1 MQRGAAALHNGKV
14 RARPLCR
21 CARPFRSR
29 AKGSFR
35 PSGDD
40 ALTETDE
47 RPERKRRLFED
58 VSAVQV
64 VATAAAAVTSML
76 LSSYIGIAGSI
87 IGVAVASVVSTLA
100 ASLYKKFLADSA
112 EKIKELPVVANPSSA
127 LAHVLPGH
135 RECQAEDGRIKACDE
150 AEPAADERA
159 SSQPTEALVAG
170 AGGSTLVAADGG
182 ATRGS
187 ALSTEETQS
196 LDHEAVRAGSPAAG
210 AEPNPAAALHRQRKL
225 VRGLIVVC
233 IVSALLAVAASGAV
247 VYFATMGAGL
257 GQKPAPIYL
266 SAPFTPIEDDDD
278 ATNTVP
284 SSASSA
290 SGSADSNTSEPS
302 DSSDGNT
309 TPGDGDGNTG
319 DGGDSGGGSDPGTG
333 PGSSEN
339 PDPSN
344 PGDGSGSGDAAP
356 GGSTGGAGGSDKPSS
371 GTKPIA

>member
-1 MQRGAAALHNGKV
+1 M
-14 RARPLCR
+14 
-21 CARPFRSR
+21 
-29 AKGSFR
+29 
-35 PSGDD
+35 
-40 ALTETDE
+40 
-47 RPERKRRLFED
+47 
-58 VSAVQV
+58 
-64 VATAAAAVTSML
+64 
-76 LSSYIGIAGSI
+76 
-87 IGVAVASVVSTLA
+87 
-100 ASLYKKFLADSA
+100 
-112 EKIKELPVVANPSSA
+112 ANPSSA

-135 RECQAEDGRIKACDE
+135 RECQAEDDSIKACDE

-159 SSQPTEALVAG
+159 SSQPTEALAAG

-210 AEPNPAAALHRQRKL
+210 AEPDPAALHRQRKL

-309 TPGDGDGNTG
+309 TPGAGDGNTG

-356 GGSTGGAGGSDKPSS
+356 GGPTGGAGGSDKPSS

>member
-1 MQRGAAALHNGKV
+1 M
-14 RARPLCR
+14 
-21 CARPFRSR
+21 
-29 AKGSFR
+29 
-35 PSGDD
+35 
-40 ALTETDE
+40 TETDE

-135 RECQAEDGRIKACDE
+135 HECQAEDGRIKACDE

-159 SSQPTEALVAG
+159 SSQPTEALAAG

-210 AEPNPAAALHRQRKL
+210 AEPDPAAALHRQRKL

-309 TPGDGDGNTG
+309 TPGDG
-319 DGGDSGGGSDPGTG
+319 GDSGGSSDPGTG